1 MSQSQSLQWRADVKM
16 PHTSNVPSHSLI
28 IQKIKNEEGFKLQNH
43 NNKDA
48 KTFLSSWF
56 EVIFNFVQIKFR
68 CFPCYCGLFVCLFLR
83 VNGLRGTFLVSHSN
97 KETEAGS
104 PDITQQFI
112 VDLCLTRVLVP
123 KLVAVNFLNIAHNRW
138 LKNKEDSRKWE

>member
-1 MSQSQSLQWRADVKM
+1 M

-28 IQKIKNEEGFKLQNH
+28 IQKIKNEEEFKLQNH

-68 CFPCYCGLFVCLFLR
+68 CFPCCCGLFVCLFLR

-104 PDITQQFI
+104 PDIAPI
-112 VDLCLTRVLVP
+112 VHCGFMLDKGLSTETSRCKFP
-123 KLVAVNFLNIAHNRW
+123 KYFA
-138 LKNKEDSRKWE
+138 

>member
-1 MSQSQSLQWRADVKM
+1 M

-28 IQKIKNEEGFKLQNH
+28 IQKIKNEEEFKLQNH

-104 PDITQQFI
+104 PDITPI
-112 VDLCLTRVLVP
+112 VHCGFMLDKGLNTETSRCKYP
-123 KLVAVNFLNIAHNRW
+123 KYF
-138 LKNKEDSRKWE
+138 S